1 MKTTHLLPRSLLLAA
16 TVAVLVTSAFARP
29 SRDAETSESDR
40 PLTSDLVPLHEIRH
54 IKLGMTREQ
63 VLSSMRGK
71 PDDTMTSETWIYW
84 NFHGNR
90 RPAGLE
96 RPAMLVFFTHERVSL
111 IRYSEER
118 LVRKTLAQLRQ
129 SPTASAVAA
138 K

>member
-1 MKTTHLLPRSLLLAA
+1 MKSTQLLTRSLLLAA

-40 PLTSDLVPLHEIRH
+40 PISSDLVPLHDIRH

-63 VLSSMRGK
+63 VVTSMRGK
-71 PDDTMTSETWIYW
+71 PDDTLTSETWIYW

-90 RPAGLE
+90 RPSDME

-118 LVRKTLAQLRQ
+118 LVRQTLAQLRQ
-129 SPTASAVAA
+129 APTATAVAA

>member
-1 MKTTHLLPRSLLLAA
+1 MKPIHILTRTLLLAT
-16 TVAVLVTSAFARP
+16 TVTACVTSTFARP
-29 SRDAETSESDR
+29 SRHAEASVSDR
-40 PLTSDLVPLHEIRH
+40 PIASELIPLHDIRH

-84 NFHGNR
+84 NFQGNR
-90 RPAGLE
+90 RPSGME

-111 IRYSEER
+111 IRYSEEH

-129 SPTASAVAA
+129 APTATAVAA